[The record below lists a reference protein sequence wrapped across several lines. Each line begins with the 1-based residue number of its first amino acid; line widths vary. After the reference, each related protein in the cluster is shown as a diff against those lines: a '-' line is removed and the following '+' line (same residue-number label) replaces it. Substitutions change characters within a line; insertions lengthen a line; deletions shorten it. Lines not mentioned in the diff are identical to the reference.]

1 MDRTKIAQL
10 YADAET
16 LGGQQVTVAGWVK
29 SVRDM
34 KNFGFV
40 TLNDGSCFKDL
51 QVVMNREALA
61 NYDEIAHQNVS
72 AALICTGELKLT
84 PDAPQPFELAATE
97 IAVEG
102 VSAPDYPLQKKR
114 ATVEFL
120 RTQQHLRPRTNLF
133 RAVFRVR
140 SVAAAAIHR
149 FVQDRGFV
157 SVNTPIAASST

>member
-84 PDAPQPFELAATE
+84 PDAPQPFEL
-97 IAVEG
+97 
-102 VSAPDYPLQKKR
+102 YFYR
-114 ATVEFL
+114 
-120 RTQQHLRPRTNLF
+120 
-133 RAVFRVR
+133 
-140 SVAAAAIHR
+140 
-149 FVQDRGFV
+149 
-157 SVNTPIAASST
+157 